1 MLKISSFTQSNVDF
15 KMPMF
20 EMTSHINLNN
30 VLINTGYTDLLD
42 DTADFSRLMYVIDEP
57 YETKIVQQAKF
68 ILDNKKTVAAAST
81 VVRRSTIRGRS
92 RTPKRVF
99 EFHANKPFVFVL
111 DTGMFLGVYA
121 YPNKEK

>member
-1 MLKISSFTQSNVDF
+1 
-15 KMPMF
+15 
-20 EMTSHINLNN
+20 MTSNINLNN
-30 VLINTGYTDLLD
+30 VLINMGYTDLLD

-81 VVRRSTIRGRS
+81 VGRRSTIRARS
-92 RTPKRVF
+92 RTPQRVY